1 MAKNTTT
8 TNNTN
13 ATITSTTSGI
23 AIDTGYA
30 FEAVL
35 NEASVTDVL
44 HTTMI
49 ETMFNQVVVNTV
61 RTGAHV
67 TEHYLNLMKEVFNE
81 FLNATEIKFTK
92 TNIDTGETINEET
105 FVFTG
110 FNDTWEE
117 NAIALITLLKKERI
131 FFEITFKHDD
141 IKKGFVCYD
150 GSLEKELIIVR

>member
-8 TNNTN
+8 TTN
-13 ATITSTTSGI
+13 ASIVAPTE
-23 AIDTGYA
+23 YA

-44 HTTMI
+44 HTTMV

-67 TEHYLNLMKEVFNE
+67 TEHYLNLMKEVFND
-81 FLNATEIKFTK
+81 FLNCIEIKFVK
-92 TNIDTGETINEET
+92 TNINTDEVIKEEK

-110 FNDTWEE
+110 RNDQWEE
-117 NAIALITLLKKERI
+117 NAIRLIALLKRERM
-131 FFEITFKHDD
+131 FFEITYRHDD
-141 IKKGFVCYD
+141 DKKGFLCYD
-150 GSLEKELIIVR
+150 EYLEKELIIVR

>member
-8 TNNTN
+8 TNNTI
-13 ATITSTTSGI
+13 ATTNII
-23 AIDTGYA
+23 APAEFA

-67 TEHYLNLMKEVFNE
+67 TEHYLNLMKEVFKD
-81 FLNATEIKFTK
+81 FLNCTEIKFVK
-92 TNIDTGETINEET
+92 TNINTDEVIKEEK
-105 FVFTG
+105 FVFTSR
-110 FNDTWEE
+110 NDQWEE
-117 NAIALITLLKKERI
+117 NAIRLIALLKRERM
-131 FFEITFKHDD
+131 FFEITYKCDD
-141 IKKGFVCYD
+141 DKKGFLCYD
-150 GSLEKELIIVR
+150 EYLEKELIIVR

>member
-8 TNNTN
+8 TNNTITTN
-13 ATITSTTSGI
+13 ASIV
-23 AIDTGYA
+23 APAEFA

-67 TEHYLNLMKEVFNE
+67 TEHYLNLMKEVFKD
-81 FLNATEIKFTK
+81 FLNCTVIEFVK
-92 TNIDTGETINEET
+92 TNINTDEVIKEAK
-105 FVFTG
+105 FVFDSC
-110 FNDTWEE
+110 NDMWEE
-117 NAIALITLLKKERI
+117 NAIRLIELLKREHM
-131 FFEITFKHDD
+131 FFEITYKCDD
-141 IKKGFVCYD
+141 DKKGFLCYD
-150 GSLEKELIIVR
+150 EYLKKELIIIR

>member
-8 TNNTN
+8 TNNTIL
-13 ATITSTTSGI
+13 AP
-23 AIDTGYA
+23 AEFA

-44 HTTMI
+44 HTTMV

-67 TEHYLNLMKEVFNE
+67 TEHYLNLMKEVFKD
-81 FLNATEIKFTK
+81 FLNCTVIEFVK
-92 TNIDTGETINEET
+92 TNIDTDEVIKEEK
-105 FVFTG
+105 FVFDSY
-110 FNDTWEE
+110 NDMWEE
-117 NAIALITLLKKERI
+117 SAIRLIALLKRERM
-131 FFEITFKHDD
+131 FFETTYSCDD
-141 IKKGFVCYD
+141 DKKGFLCYD

>member
-8 TNNTN
+8 TNNTIATTN
-13 ATITSTTSGI
+13 ASIV
-23 AIDTGYA
+23 APAEYA

-67 TEHYLNLMKEVFNE
+67 TEHYLNLMKEVFE
-81 FLNATEIKFTK
+81 DFLNCTEIKFVK
-92 TNIDTGETINEET
+92 TNINTDEVIMEET
-105 FVFTG
+105 FDFLSC
-110 FNDTWEE
+110 NDEWED
-117 NAIALITLLKKERI
+117 NAIRLITLLKRERM
-131 FFEITFKHDD
+131 FFEITYTHNDN
-141 IKKGFVCYD
+141 KKGFLCYD
-150 GSLEKELIIVR
+150 GPVEKELIIVR

>member
-8 TNNTN
+8 TNNTI
-13 ATITSTTSGI
+13 ATTNII
-23 AIDTGYA
+23 APAEFA

-67 TEHYLNLMKEVFNE
+67 TEHYLNLMKEVFKD
-81 FLNATEIKFTK
+81 FLNCTEIKFVK
-92 TNIDTGETINEET
+92 TNINTDEVIKEEK
-105 FVFTG
+105 FVFTSR
-110 FNDTWEE
+110 NDQWEE
-117 NAIALITLLKKERI
+117 NAIRLIALLKRERM
-131 FFEITFKHDD
+131 FFEITYKCDD
-141 IKKGFVCYD
+141 DKKGIDY
-150 GSLEKELIIVR
+150 R

>member
-8 TNNTN
+8 TNNTTTN
-13 ATITSTTSGI
+13 TSI
-23 AIDTGYA
+23 VAPAEFA

-67 TEHYLNLMKEVFNE
+67 TEHYLNLMKEVLFKD
-81 FLNATEIKFTK
+81 FLNCTVIEFVK
-92 TNIDTGETINEET
+92 TNINTDEVIKEEK
-105 FVFTG
+105 FVFTSR
-110 FNDTWEE
+110 NDQWEE
-117 NAIALITLLKKERI
+117 NAIRLIALLKRERM
-131 FFEITFKHDD
+131 FFEITYKCDD
-141 IKKGFVCYD
+141 DKKGFLCYD
-150 GSLEKELIIVR
+150 EYLKKELIIVR

>member
-8 TNNTN
+8 TNNT
-13 ATITSTTSGI
+13 I
-23 AIDTGYA
+23 ANSSILAPTEFA

-67 TEHYLNLMKEVFNE
+67 TENRLALMKDVFKD
-81 FLNATEIKFTK
+81 FLNATKIKFVK
-92 TNIDTGETINEET
+92 TNINTDEVIEERS
-105 FVFTG
+105 FVFEG
-110 FNDTWEE
+110 RNDDWEE
-117 NAIALITLLKKERI
+117 NAIKLIQLLKNERM
-131 FFEITFKHDD
+131 FFEITYRHDD
-141 IKKGFVCYD
+141 DKKGFLCYD
-150 GSLEKELIIVR
+150 EYLEKELIIVR

>member
-8 TNNTN
+8 TNNATTN
-13 ATITSTTSGI
+13 SSILAPTE
-23 AIDTGYA
+23 YA

-67 TEHYLNLMKEVFNE
+67 TENRLALMKDVFKD
-81 FLNATEIKFTK
+81 FLNATKIKFVK
-92 TNIDTGETINEET
+92 TNINTDEVIEERS
-105 FVFTG
+105 FVFEG
-110 FNDTWEE
+110 RNDDWEE
-117 NAIALITLLKKERI
+117 NAIKLIQLLKNERM
-131 FFEITFKHDD
+131 FFEITYRHDD
-141 IKKGFVCYD
+141 DKKGFLCYD
-150 GSLEKELIIVR
+150 EYLEKELIIIR

>member
-8 TNNTN
+8 TNNTI
-13 ATITSTTSGI
+13 ATTNNDILAPTCF
-23 AIDTGYA
+23 A

-67 TEHYLNLMKEVFNE
+67 TEHYLNLMKEVFKD
-81 FLNATEIKFTK
+81 FLNCTEIKFVK
-92 TNIDTGETINEET
+92 TNINTDEVIKEEK

-110 FNDTWEE
+110 RNDQWEE
-117 NAIALITLLKKERI
+117 NAIRLIALLKRERM
-131 FFEITFKHDD
+131 FFEITYKDD
-141 IKKGFVCYD
+141 DKKGFLCYEE
-150 GSLEKELIIVR
+150 SVEKELIVVR

>member
-8 TNNTN
+8 TNNT
-13 ATITSTTSGI
+13 I
-23 AIDTGYA
+23 ANSSILAPTEYA

-67 TEHYLNLMKEVFNE
+67 TEHYLNLMKEVFKD
-81 FLNATEIKFTK
+81 FLNCTEIKFVK
-92 TNIDTGETINEET
+92 TNINTDEVIKEEK
-105 FVFTG
+105 FVFTSR
-110 FNDTWEE
+110 NDQWEE
-117 NAIALITLLKKERI
+117 NAIKLIALLKRERM
-131 FFEITFKHDD
+131 FFEITYKRDD
-141 IKKGFVCYD
+141 DKKGFLCYD
-150 GSLEKELIIVR
+150 EYLEKELIIVR